1 MLFIVK
7 KHAVMYLMFPHSNF
21 DGWKWSNNFS
31 QNSYFSSIYMFL
43 KRLNPL
49 IYPTE
54 STRSSGETET
64 KPKVEAR
71 GEAEESIKKVFIL
84 NKVG

>member
-1 MLFIVK
+1 
-7 KHAVMYLMFPHSNF
+7 
-21 DGWKWSNNFS
+21 
-31 QNSYFSSIYMFL
+31 MFL

-84 NKVG
+84 NKVGVINPRRYVQFCPIYPLK